1 MSCILENDLS
11 VIIKILK
18 VFSFILVLLGFGI
31 FKKEYIINVKGM
43 GVDGV
48 ICGLVLVKII
58 EENLNNENV
67 MLEKIK
73 GFIGGM
79 IF

>member
-1 MSCILENDLS
+1 
-11 VIIKILK
+11 
-18 VFSFILVLLGFGI
+18 
-31 FKKEYIINVKGM
+31 M

>member
-1 MSCILENDLS
+1 
-11 VIIKILK
+11 
-18 VFSFILVLLGFGI
+18 
-31 FKKEYIINVKGM
+31 M
-43 GVDGV
+43 GADGV
-48 ICGLVLVKII
+48 ICGSALVKII
-58 EENLNNENV
+58 EENLNNENA